1 MNPRA
6 VLPEKHIDLRCR
18 LLILIACVASIAV
31 PVMAAVPEPTTIYV
45 SPSGNDNF
53 SGSQARNNARRTDGP
68 VATVERALELIR
80 MQRAGNHGKLDRPI
94 HVVLRGGTYWL
105 VRSIVLTPSDSGT
118 ADFPITFMAFA
129 NEQPILSAGR
139 PVRQWGKATLNG
151 HEVWAANIP
160 QFRGAEDAFG
170 EMWMNGKRRQMA
182 RWPHKGYFEAGD
194 VPGLTKD
201 TKLQDGQNSFHY
213 KGDDLKNWPDAAEAE
228 VVLMSLWA
236 ESHLPVESIDEKEK
250 LIHFTKSTVH
260 KMSAGDRYFIR
271 GAAEMLD
278 EPGEW
283 YFNRKTATLYYYPM
297 PGEQIL
303 GNEVIVPWHEQVLR
317 LAGAP
322 EKAEFVE
329 HITFKGITFANS
341 EWDVPRGKPR
351 LAGMKPAGFN
361 QAEWGVPGAVW
372 GEGVRDCT
380 FEGCTVTHCGNY
392 GIELARGCQHDKI
405 SYCTLTDLGAGGIKL
420 GETKIRPAEA
430 EQAKGNEVS
439 DCTIA
444 DCGITLPSAIGIW
457 LGQTPHNLISH
468 NEIRGLW
475 YTGIS
480 IGWTWGYGNSLA
492 RDNIIEFNHVHHIGS
507 PADGVE
513 PILSDMGAIYT
524 LGKEPGTIVRN
535 NLFHDIAGLRYG
547 GWGIYFDEG
556 STGILAENN
565 LVYRTTHGGFHQHY
579 GENNIVRNN
588 IFAFGRDAQIR
599 RTRVEDHLSFTFEK
613 NLVYWKEGVLLDGDW
628 SKLNVA
634 FDGNTYWHVGG
645 GEFKFGKM
653 TWDEWRKAGMDEHG
667 QIRDPGFVDAEHA
680 DFHLKPGAETDF
692 AGFVPSDVSTAGP
705 RPRGEQPDTAGAR

>member
-1 MNPRA
+1 MNHRA
-6 VLPEKHIDLRCR
+6 ISFEKQSH
-18 LLILIACVASIAV
+18 LLCWILIFIVCGAARAV
-31 PVMAAVPEPTTIYV
+31 PVMAAVEPTTIYV
-45 SPSGNDNF
+45 SPSGSDNF
-53 SGSQARNNARRTDGP
+53 TGSQARNNARRTDGP
-68 VATVERALELIR
+68 VATLERALELIR
-80 MQRAGNHGKLDRPI
+80 IQRASNHGKLDRPI

-105 VRSIVLTPSDSGT
+105 LRPLELTPADSGT
-118 ADFPITFMAFA
+118 ADFPITFSAFG

-139 PVRQWGKATLNG
+139 PVRQWGKAMLNG
-151 HEVWAANIP
+151 HDVWAANVP
-160 QFRGAEDAFG
+160 QLRGAEDAFG
-170 EMWMNGKRRQMA
+170 EMWINGKRRQMA

-201 TKLQDGQNSFHY
+201 TKQQDGQNSFHY
-213 KGDDLKNWPDAAEAE
+213 KGDELKSFPDAADAE

-260 KMSAGDRYFIR
+260 KMAVGDRYFIQ
-271 GAAEMLD
+271 GAAELLD

-283 YFNRKTATLYYYPM
+283 YFNRKTGTLYYYPM

-303 GNEVIVPWHEQVLR
+303 GNEVIIPWHEQVLR

-322 EKAEFVE
+322 EKSEFVE
-329 HITFKGITFANS
+329 HIAFKGITFANS

-372 GEGVRDCT
+372 GEGVRDCA
-380 FEGCTVTHCGNY
+380 FEDCTVTHCGNY
-392 GIELARGCQHDKI
+392 GIELGRGCQHNKI
-405 SYCTLTDLGAGGIKL
+405 SCCTLTDLGAGGIKL
-420 GETKIRPAEA
+420 GETKIRVAEA

-468 NEIRGLW
+468 NEIRGLR

-480 IGWTWGYGNSLA
+480 SGWTWGYGNSLA
-492 RDNIIEFNHVHHIGS
+492 RDNIVEFNHVHHIGS
-507 PADGVE
+507 LADGVE

-524 LGKEPGTIVRN
+524 LGKQPGTIVRN

-613 NLVYWKEGVLLDGDW
+613 NLVYWKDGVLLDGNW

-634 FDGNTYWHVGG
+634 FDSNTYWHVGG
-645 GEFKFGKM
+645 EEFKFGKM

-667 QIRDPGFVDAEHA
+667 QIHDPGFVDAEHA
-680 DFHLKPGAETDF
+680 NFQLKPGAEKEL
-692 AGFVPSDVSTAGP
+692 AGFVPFDVSTAGP
-705 RPRGEQPDTAGAR
+705 RPRGEQPDAAGAR